1 MYYYG
6 GIIPSSI
13 QEIQL
18 KKISKDVSPENLLEI
33 YNQLISLSTDIST
46 AKKYKKQICD
56 LISLSLNY
64 LLKSDNYPNV
74 FDTFCSLNF
83 MNEYINLSNL
93 NIYSINLE
101 IIKSFAFLLINLQN
115 QTKIYYV
122 LSGNLLNKIILKDYF
137 SYDENFFLFM

>member
-33 YNQLISLSTDIST
+33 YNQLISLSTDVST

-56 LISLSLNY
+56 LIS
-64 LLKSDNYPNV
+64 
-74 FDTFCSLNF
+74 
-83 MNEYINLSNL
+83 
-93 NIYSINLE
+93 
-101 IIKSFAFLLINLQN
+101 
-115 QTKIYYV
+115 
-122 LSGNLLNKIILKDYF
+122 
-137 SYDENFFLFM
+137 